1 MSDFE
6 AMAAAYA
13 QAGGD
18 PGILA
23 SPAVATMVV
32 SGNRILAARTVP
44 GIEFEAEEL
53 AQGVK
58 ATIRVLP
65 RTRLAT
71 PVHLCFGLLPE
82 RGVQQIVAAY
92 EIGEYADVAFLAHCT
107 FPNAVEVRHVMD
119 ATMHVCQG
127 AVLRYTEAHF
137 HGPTGGIEVLPT
149 ARVTV
154 DLGGQFL
161 TTFTLTKGRAGT
173 VTLDYAV
180 DVGEQGVAD
189 LATRIM
195 GFGQDWI
202 KVAETIRLNGTAA
215 RGIAK
220 ARLALADEAR
230 GEVMG
235 TMEGNAPEARGH
247 IDCVEIVRDRAVGV
261 AIPVVRV
268 SDPRAQV
275 THEAA
280 IGTVNRKELETLMAR
295 GLDERAAVD
304 TIVKGLLA
312 G

>member
-44 GIEFEAEEL
+44 GIEFEVEEL
-53 AQGVK
+53 PQGVK

-107 FPNAVEVRHVMD
+107 FPNAVEARHVMD

-127 AVLRYTEAHF
+127 AVLRYTETHF
-137 HGPTGGIEVLPT
+137 HGPAGGVEVLPT

-154 DLGGQFL
+154 DSGG
-161 TTFTLTKGRAGT
+161 
-173 VTLDYAV
+173 
-180 DVGEQGVAD
+180 
-189 LATRIM
+189 
-195 GFGQDWI
+195 
-202 KVAETIRLNGTAA
+202 
-215 RGIAK
+215 
-220 ARLALADEAR
+220 
-230 GEVMG
+230 
-235 TMEGNAPEARGH
+235 
-247 IDCVEIVRDRAVGV
+247 
-261 AIPVVRV
+261 
-268 SDPRAQV
+268 
-275 THEAA
+275 
-280 IGTVNRKELETLMAR
+280 
-295 GLDERAAVD
+295 
-304 TIVKGLLA
+304 
-312 G
+312 